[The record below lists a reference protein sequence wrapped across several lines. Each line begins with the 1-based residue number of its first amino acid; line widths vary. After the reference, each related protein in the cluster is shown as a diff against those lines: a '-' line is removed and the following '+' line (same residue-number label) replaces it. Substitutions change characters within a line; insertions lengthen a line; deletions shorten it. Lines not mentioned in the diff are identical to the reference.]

1 MICPGDA
8 MPPENILKTIGL
20 SGNGNSLFAEILD
33 REQHRQFNSEGGF
46 EYDYIQCKDYDSM

>member
-1 MICPGDA
+1 

-20 SGNGNSLFAEILD
+20 SGNGNSLFTEILD
-33 REQHRQFNSEGGF
+33 REQHRHFNSEGGS